1 MDIPSLPNVSIALAE
16 HVATLEIDAGSFNF
30 LSLEVMTQLA
40 DAWAWCDAEP
50 DCRAI
55 VLCSAGHVFCGG
67 VDFRSL
73 AGPAQ
78 ERSPQQLYRLA
89 LRLVQGRKPCIAA
102 VQGAAVG
109 AGLGLAM
116 LADQRVV
123 GPKAKFNAS
132 FAQLGFHAGFGLSA
146 TLPHTIGLQ
155 AASRMLL
162 MGQLVGAE
170 EALRLGL
177 ADAATD
183 DQAALRELALA
194 RARVIAGNAP
204 IAVQDMRQTLRATL
218 VKDFELAI
226 ERELALQLAHM
237 QTHDFI
243 EGISALLAKRT
254 PRFVGA

>member
-1 MDIPSLPNVSIALAE
+1 MDIPSLPNVSIALAD
-16 HVATLEIDAGSFNF
+16 HVATLEINAGSFNF
-30 LSLEVMTQLA
+30 LSLEVMTQLC

-78 ERSPQQLYRLA
+78 ERSPERLYRLA

-102 VQGAAVG
+102 LQGAVVG

-116 LADQRVV
+116 LADQRVA
-123 GPKAKFNAS
+123 GPRAKFNAS

-162 MGQLVGAE
+162 MGQSVGAE

-177 ADAATD
+177 ADAAAED
-183 DQAALRELALA
+183 DVALRELAQA

-204 IAVQDMRQTLRATL
+204 LAVQDMRQTLRAAL
-218 VKDFELAI
+218 VKDFEAAI

-237 QTHDFI
+237 QTRDFI